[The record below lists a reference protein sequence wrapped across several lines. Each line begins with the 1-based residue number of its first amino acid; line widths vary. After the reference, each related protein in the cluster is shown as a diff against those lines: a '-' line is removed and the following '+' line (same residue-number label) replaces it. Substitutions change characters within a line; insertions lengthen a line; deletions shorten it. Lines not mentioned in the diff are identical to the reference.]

1 MSSICRSAF
10 ASHLACDAWSLV
22 DSGPASGRQWHGA
35 GQRTNKGKTM
45 SETQAV
51 AKVMTN
57 LTCWS
62 CGEESLKEQV
72 EAVDPN
78 AFRPANAIITAIMQS
93 KCTKCGAQSINA
105 AQAQVNK
112 INARK
117 SRKAFIKE
125 SNRNSA

>member
-1 MSSICRSAF
+1 
-10 ASHLACDAWSLV
+10 
-22 DSGPASGRQWHGA
+22 
-35 GQRTNKGKTM
+35 M

-51 AKVMTN
+51 AKVTTD

-105 AQAQVNK
+105 AQAHVNK